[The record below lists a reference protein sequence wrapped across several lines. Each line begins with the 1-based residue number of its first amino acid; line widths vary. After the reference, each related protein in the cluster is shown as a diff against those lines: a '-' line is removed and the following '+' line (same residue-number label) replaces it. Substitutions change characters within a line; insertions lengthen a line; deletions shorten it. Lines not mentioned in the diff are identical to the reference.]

1 MTQIDSTKLKEI
13 FQEAVEKDE
22 DFMKELLTH
31 ILQSLMETER
41 EEQIGV
47 KHHVRDNKRRVG
59 TRNGYKDR
67 SLNTRVGSLKL
78 KKPQIRE
85 FPFVT
90 NIFESY
96 QRSEKAL
103 LSAIQHMVIDGVSTN
118 KTKKITKQLSSN
130 LSFSKSTVSRLI
142 KELDPIV
149 KKWRTTNLDK
159 HYEYIITDACYFYV
173 RENSCVVK
181 RPLLISVGV
190 DTTGHRKTLEVDLAI
205 DESEESYKEHI
216 SSIKERGIKTTK
228 LTISDDH
235 KGLVK
240 VLEEEFSNT
249 PHQRCMVHFKRNLL
263 SKVPYNERKLL
274 SKYIKHIY
282 NSPNK
287 KMALKIA
294 NSISDKYRK
303 SYLKVSELLDDH
315 IEETLTFYQYPKTHH
330 IKIRTTNL
338 IEGNLNSLLKRCS
351 KVLLY
356 S

>member
-1 MTQIDSTKLKEI
+1 M
-13 FQEAVEKDE
+13 
-22 DFMKELLTH
+22 EL
-31 ILQSLMETER
+31 
-41 EEQIGV
+41 
-47 KHHVRDNKRRVG
+47 
-59 TRNGYKDR
+59 
-67 SLNTRVGSLKL
+67 
-78 KKPQIRE
+78 
-85 FPFVT
+85 
-90 NIFESY
+90 
-96 QRSEKAL
+96 
-103 LSAIQHMVIDGVSTN
+103 
-118 KTKKITKQLSSN
+118 
-130 LSFSKSTVSRLI
+130 
-142 KELDPIV
+142 
-149 KKWRTTNLDK
+149 
-159 HYEYIITDACYFYV
+159 
-173 RENSCVVK
+173 
-181 RPLLISVGV
+181 
-190 DTTGHRKTLEVDLAI
+190 DLAI

-240 VLEEEFSNT
+240 VLGEEFSNT

-338 IEGNLNSLLKRCS
+338 IEGNLNSLLKRRS
-351 KVLLY
+351 KVVTIFPNKENLIRYACCLLMEIDEEWQTGIIY
-356 S
+356 MKMKKEDSYDIDEYLINEINNIKQKKELKKELVTL